1 MDLNGFM
8 EPYHVLLSIH
18 TISETVVFEKC
29 RWKWNIFSRPYEAM
43 EVVVLYGILDAIVWS
58 LAIAIFFFSFFFN
71 SVALRP
77 LLLRMENKEG
87 TLIMRCFFLAFF
99 FLNSCQFKSTQVIF
113 VRTI

>member
-1 MDLNGFM
+1 M

-87 TLIMRCFFLAFF
+87 TLIMRCFFFFGGGLFF
-99 FLNSCQFKSTQVIF
+99 F
-113 VRTI
+113 